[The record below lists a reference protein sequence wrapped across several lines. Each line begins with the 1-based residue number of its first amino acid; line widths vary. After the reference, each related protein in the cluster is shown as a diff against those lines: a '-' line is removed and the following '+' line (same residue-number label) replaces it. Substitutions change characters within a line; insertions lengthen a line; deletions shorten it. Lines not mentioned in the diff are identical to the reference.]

1 MNASG
6 AGEAFHLVAVVR
18 GERRIRPR
26 SETGANQGLESARFR
41 DLVVLLRHGPAQTG
55 AAPEDDVLE
64 HHRAVLN
71 ACARGAAVPAPWG
84 VVFPALD
91 DAANFLRD
99 QYVPL
104 DRALGAIGDRR
115 EYRLHLALDD
125 PAEAEG
131 GLTAAR
137 TEIYRELRR
146 LARASLPL
154 RPESPRTFTSA
165 FLVDHGAADAFT
177 DRVQEM
183 RDLHPGI
190 ALELSGPWPAYDF
203 VHLEFA

>member
-1 MNASG
+1 MSASRP
-6 AGEAFHLVAVVR
+6 AEAFHLVAVVR

-26 SETGANQGLESARFR
+26 AASSEGLESARFR
-41 DLVVLLRHGPAQTG
+41 DLVVLLRRGPAQTG
-55 AAPEDDVLE
+55 EAQEDDVLK
-64 HHRAVLN
+64 HHGAVLN
-71 ACARGAAVPAPWG
+71 ACGRGAAVPAPWG
-84 VVFPALD
+84 VVFPSV
-91 DAANFLRD
+91 AAAASFLRE

-104 DRALGAIGDRR
+104 DRALGSIGDRR
-115 EYRLHLALDD
+115 EYRLHLALQDAAD
-125 PAEAEG
+125 AEETLAVG
-131 GLTAAR
+131 R
-137 TEIYRELRR
+137 TQIYRELRR

-165 FLVDHGAADAFT
+165 FLIDRGAADAFT

-183 RDLHPGI
+183 RDLYPSI